1 MYPTPEEAKKI
12 IAAGDYKRI
21 PVTMELNSDMVT
33 PVMAVKRLK
42 KVSHHCFMLESA
54 EADKKW
60 GRYTFLGFDPTL
72 ELTCQ
77 DGVLKIKS
85 GFEITEKVTHPMEYI
100 RKIIKDNKTPVL
112 EGLPPFA
119 GGLVGYFS
127 YDYIK
132 YSEPSLKLNAK
143 DEESFKDVDLM
154 LFDKIICFD
163 NYRQKIILI
172 VNVRTENFD
181 TSYNKGV
188 MELENMKKLISYGF
202 TFSLDDFGKGE
213 SNLMYVVEMP
223 VSIIKLDYD
232 MSKHSLTVPKPNRWC
247 RLSLKCLMA

>member
-12 IAAGDYKRI
+12 IATGDYKRI

-112 EGLPPFA
+112 EGLPPLQA
-119 GGLVGYFS
+119 
-127 YDYIK
+127 D
-132 YSEPSLKLNAK
+132 
-143 DEESFKDVDLM
+143 
-154 LFDKIICFD
+154 
-163 NYRQKIILI
+163 
-172 VNVRTENFD
+172 
-181 TSYNKGV
+181 
-188 MELENMKKLISYGF
+188 
-202 TFSLDDFGKGE
+202 
-213 SNLMYVVEMP
+213 
-223 VSIIKLDYD
+223 
-232 MSKHSLTVPKPNRWC
+232 W
-247 RLSLKCLMA
+247 

>member
-77 DGVLKIKS
+77 DGVLKIKADL
-85 GFEITEKVTHPMEYI
+85 
-100 RKIIKDNKTPVL
+100 R
-112 EGLPPFA
+112 LP
-119 GGLVGYFS
+119 
-127 YDYIK
+127 
-132 YSEPSLKLNAK
+132 
-143 DEESFKDVDLM
+143 
-154 LFDKIICFD
+154 
-163 NYRQKIILI
+163 
-172 VNVRTENFD
+172 
-181 TSYNKGV
+181 
-188 MELENMKKLISYGF
+188 KKCPIPW
-202 TFSLDDFGKGE
+202 
-213 SNLMYVVEMP
+213 N
-223 VSIIKLDYD
+223 I
-232 MSKHSLTVPKPNRWC
+232 
-247 RLSLKCLMA
+247 